1 MLSSKDLNKDFK
13 KGLADGKHEY
23 KIRESMNRMKQERDS
38 KQRDINKDYGLDIW
52 LGNSFCR

>member
-38 KQRDINKDYGLDIW
+38 KQRDINKDYGLDI
-52 LGNSFCR
+52 